1 MVPKAKLSQNILPL
15 SLRFALDCLLK
26 GLGPPRRHL
35 MLGLGHRTVAS
46 AIRSL
51 PASPVEAEAV
61 FEPVQYD
68 TNM

>member
-1 MVPKAKLSQNILPL
+1 MVSNAKFSQNILPL

-26 GLGPPRRHL
+26 APRRHL

-46 AIRSL
+46 AIGSL
-51 PASPVEAEAV
+51 QASPAEAEAV